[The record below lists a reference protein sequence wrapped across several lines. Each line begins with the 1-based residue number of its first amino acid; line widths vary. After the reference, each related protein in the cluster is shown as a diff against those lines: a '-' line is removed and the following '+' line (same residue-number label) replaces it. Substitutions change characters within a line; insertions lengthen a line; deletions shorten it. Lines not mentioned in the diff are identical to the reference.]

1 MCMQKAKLQIS
12 SDTYKVYDDIY
23 PKYINEP

>member
-12 SDTYKVYDDIY
+12 SDTYKVYDDVY
-23 PKYINEP
+23 PKYVNEP